1 MKLDQQQNF
10 HLNCIATVLES
21 DLQLSADVLYPLVRD
36 VMDAKSANTRLY
48 ALENLMRSIRDKAQ
62 DNFKMLAELHSSK
75 CDKFNCAECNTHYNL
90 AKAGA

>member
-10 HLNCIATVLES
+10 HLNCISTMLKS
-21 DLQLSADVLYPLVRD
+21 DLQISEDVLYPLVRN
-36 VMDAKSANTRLY
+36 VIDANNANTRLW
-48 ALENLMRSIRDKAQ
+48 ALENLMRSVRDAAQ
-62 DNFKMLAELHSSK
+62 DNFKMLADLHSSK